1 MLGLTTKSRSE
12 KVKEALTDTIS
23 YTEEIAR
30 DKRLRSN
37 LRSAA
42 AHGAKVRDR
51 FRMNIRDGLSASRL
65 ANDKK
70 LRKHVRALL
79 DDLESAGG
87 RVRRKRSHRVR
98 NAFLVVAGTGAA
110 IVAVPNTRRWI
121 ASRNG
126 GVDADAVTA

>member
-1 MLGLTTKSRSE
+1 MFGLTTKSRSE

-23 YTEEIAR
+23 YTQEIAR

-51 FRMNIRDGLSASRL
+51 FRTNIRDGLSTSRL

-79 DDLESAGG
+79 EDLESAGE
-87 RVRRKRSHRVR
+87 RARRKRSHRIR
-98 NAFLVVAGTGAA
+98 NAFLVAAGTGAA
-110 IVAVPNTRRWI
+110 VVAVPNARRWI

-126 GVDADAVTA
+126 DVHADVVTA